1 MSGLS
6 REVLK
11 WLQSLD
17 LTYPIKNPK
26 RDFSNGYL
34 IAEIFC
40 RYYPNDLLLNV
51 QQFYT
56 GESNAQKVKNWEQLE
71 KCKNQSLQDI
81 GIPKE
86 AMHAVMTCQVDAA
99 TLFVENVYMML
110 TKRRIHRPAHEGLPA
125 PELELVPHFT
135 LPTTSNIIRCL
146 GESPEKAQAIVEA
159 HKEYTKHVRA
169 AHRVQEPTRPK
180 PRPHAELKHDKQDP
194 ITQISIPDTL
204 RSGSAGIDQLPIQQI
219 QVHQNMT

>member
-1 MSGLS
+1 MSGLP

-17 LTYPIKNPK
+17 LAYPIKNPK

-56 GESNAQKVKNWEQLE
+56 GDSNAQKVKNWEQLE
-71 KCKNQSLQDI
+71 KFFKKHDI

-110 TKRRIHRPAHEGLPA
+110 TKRRIHRPSHEGLPA
-125 PELELVPHFT
+125 PEVELVPHFA
-135 LPTTSNIIRCL
+135 LPTTSNIIRCI

-169 AHRVQEPTRPK
+169 HRAQEPTRPK
-180 PRPHAELKHDKQDP
+180 RRPLAEPKDDKQDP

-204 RSGSAGIDQLPIQQI
+204 RSGSTGIDQLPIQHI